1 MRALVETTGRQ
12 QVEVRYMNVDNT
24 GIVEEN
30 FEIYFPEHGN
40 LSLEE
45 VLQDQESLYLS
56 LQSNS
61 GSVRAGTSANT
72 ASNLTHEQRGGQ
84 LQVSEKEGESSQIS
98 HVKSQTEL
106 DEALAQTLQDL
117 ENQLGNASLE
127 ENSETETETV
137 NDEGNSAETST
148 QAERRDNV
156 DPDNMTYEELQ
167 SLGEV
172 IGTESRGLSEELIAY
187 LPSYK
192 YKTGIFKKEKHEE
205 CVICYMEYKN
215 KERLMTLPCQHRY
228 HSECITKWLKLN
240 KVILFLEAL

>member
-1 MRALVETTGRQ
+1 MRALVETTERQ

-40 LSLEE
+40 LSLDE
-45 VLQDQESLYLS
+45 VLQYQESMYLS
-56 LQSNS
+56 LQANS
-61 GSVRAGTSANT
+61 GSLRASASAKT
-72 ASNLTHEQRGGQ
+72 ASNPTHEQRGGQ
-84 LQVSEKEGESSQIS
+84 LQISENLGESSQIS
-98 HVKSQTEL
+98 HVESQLEL
-106 DEALAQTLQDL
+106 DEALAQTLQEL
-117 ENQLGNASLE
+117 ENQLGSASLE
-127 ENSETETETV
+127 EISGTETV

-148 QAERRDNV
+148 QAERQDNV

-192 YKTGIFKKEKHEE
+192 YKTGFFKKEKHEE

-215 KERLMTLPCQHRY
+215 KERLITLPCRHQY
-228 HSECITKWLKLN
+228 HSECVTKWLKLN
-240 KVILFLEAL
+240 K